1 MILIAGDSYCAFTD
15 EGTWPQ
21 VLSKN
26 LGMDII
32 HCSHSGGSW
41 WATRRSLLKLDL
53 SKIKIA
59 IFCHT
64 EGSRIPNIDDYPI
77 GGWIVEHS
85 NWLPKEISEA
95 AKMYYQYLHDPD
107 FGVWTQ
113 QKWIDDCESLFSDD
127 ALIVHMHSFVYTMKK
142 IKINKGIEIFP
153 PLETLTWGEFESV
166 DEGFKFIKNGDPRKN
181 HLSTEN
187 NLILGQELTRIINNH
202 KEGTISLDLSKFT
215 SLNSN
220 SLSEVLSGCGDIIFN
235 NKVI

>member
-26 LGMDII
+26 LGMDIV

-41 WATRRSLLKLDL
+41 WTTRKNLLKLDL

-59 IFCHT
+59 VFCHT

-77 GGWIVEHS
+77 GGWILE
-85 NWLPKEISEA
+85 NTTWLPKEVSEA
-95 AKMYYQYLHDPD
+95 GKMYYQYLHDPD

-113 QKWIDDCESLFSDD
+113 QMWIKEFENMFAEDV
-127 ALIVHMHSFVYTMKK
+127 LIVHIHSFVYTMKK
-142 IKINKGIEIFP
+142 MKISRGIEIYP
-153 PLETLTWGEFESV
+153 PLEALSWGEFDSMDAV
-166 DEGFKFIKNGDPRKN
+166 NKFIKNGDPRKN
-181 HLSTEN
+181 HLSPEN
-187 NLILGQELTRIINNH
+187 NLILGEELSRIITD
-202 KEGTISLDLSKFT
+202 KKVGVIPVDFSKFT

-220 SLSEVLSGCGDIIFN
+220 FLIEVLAGCGDIVFK
-235 NKVI
+235 NKAI